1 MEDGN
6 INVGEICVN
15 VENTKETETD
25 NKQVGP
31 KIKIGTGKPK
41 RAKHSK
47 KKEDSESDMPHYS
60 MRI

>member
-47 KKEDSESDMPHYS
+47 KKEDSESDTPHYS